1 VERSA
6 PLSAALEID
15 PSRVRCVKISSWAS
29 SELLSKLNVVL
40 RRAADCLAPSPPTGH
55 GADRG
60 ACPKGGAGVSL
71 RSALESAAVR
81 DFLGRSSPCLPF
93 LFDGE
98 VWEAMMLSTN
108 VGCTISDVLDFLIL
122 REVWPFVMLVP
133 KSCIFLTDLLNLR
146 LREVLREGSSIELFT
161 GTLDVLIDEILE
173 TPLSWDKKL
182 GVRPKV
188 VCG

>member
-1 VERSA
+1 
-6 PLSAALEID
+6 
-15 PSRVRCVKISSWAS
+15 
-29 SELLSKLNVVL
+29 
-40 RRAADCLAPSPPTGH
+40 
-55 GADRG
+55 
-60 ACPKGGAGVSL
+60 
-71 RSALESAAVR
+71 
-81 DFLGRSSPCLPF
+81 LPF

-161 GTLDVLIDEILE
+161 GTLDVLIDEVLE